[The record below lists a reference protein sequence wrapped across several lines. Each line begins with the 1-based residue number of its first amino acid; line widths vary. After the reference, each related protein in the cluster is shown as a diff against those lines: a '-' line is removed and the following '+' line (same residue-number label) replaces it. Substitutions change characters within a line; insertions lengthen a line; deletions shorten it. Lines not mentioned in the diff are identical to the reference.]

1 MRAMAP
7 DGLSDLLACVAAFG
21 SSLGQSFDPTG
32 VLAEFSARTQPV
44 VPHDYMLIAVREDDG
59 HTYSV
64 FAEYAVR
71 GSVGCDNKR
80 YTTAFERGGRAA
92 MDSFALAPVFG
103 GEAERVADMA
113 SDDRLGEASA
123 CRATLDELGL
133 RSRLAVP
140 LCAGG
145 HVRGALIVMSATVG
159 LYTEAHALACRQV
172 SDLIGPFVHTAVA
185 LHRERR
191 RRERLAAATAL
202 APILGASLKVGDVL
216 ERLGEAMR
224 PLIDFDTMGLAL
236 RAADGPGFERSEII
250 GVRRPGYAT
259 TPAVEDYS
267 TLERVSRGEII
278 LVRDARRERR
288 RGRHCDR
295 RRARAGGPA
304 SAAGR
309 TPATAWRGGGEGAEA
324 PATGG
329 VAANRSRRP
338 IRVRRDHR
346 SGTEF
351 HRGSRRRTQGG
362 PHRYDG
368 AAHRRERDRQGGPG
382 PGDPSRESASRG
394 TIRRPQLRGVAG
406 NFDRVRA
413 VRPRARGLHRR
424 R

>member
-133 RSRLAVP
+133 RSRLAGP

-145 HVRGALIVMSATVG
+145 HLRGALIVMSATVG

-172 SDLIGPFVHTAVA
+172 SDLI
-185 LHRERR
+185 RSEERR
-191 RRERLAAATAL
+191 VGKSVDLGGRR
-202 APILGASLKVGDVL
+202 
-216 ERLGEAMR
+216 
-224 PLIDFDTMGLAL
+224 
-236 RAADGPGFERSEII
+236 II
-250 GVRRPGYAT
+250 KKKK
-259 TPAVEDYS
+259 
-267 TLERVSRGEII
+267 
-278 LVRDARRERR
+278 
-288 RGRHCDR
+288 
-295 RRARAGGPA
+295 
-304 SAAGR
+304 R
-309 TPATAWRGGGEGAEA
+309 TSPS
-324 PATGG
+324 ATG
-329 VAANRSRRP
+329 V
-338 IRVRRDHR
+338 
-346 SGTEF
+346 
-351 HRGSRRRTQGG
+351 
-362 PHRYDG
+362 
-368 AAHRRERDRQGGPG
+368 
-382 PGDPSRESASRG
+382 
-394 TIRRPQLRGVAG
+394 
-406 NFDRVRA
+406 
-413 VRPRARGLHRR
+413 
-424 R
+424 

>member
-71 GSVGCDNKR
+71 GSVCDNTR

-145 HVRGALIVMSATVG
+145 HGRGALIVMSATVG

-172 SDLIGPFVHTAVA
+172 SDLIGPLLHTAVA

-202 APILGASLKVGDVL
+202 APILGASLKVGD
-216 ERLGEAMR
+216 
-224 PLIDFDTMGLAL
+224 
-236 RAADGPGFERSEII
+236 
-250 GVRRPGYAT
+250 
-259 TPAVEDYS
+259 
-267 TLERVSRGEII
+267 
-278 LVRDARRERR
+278 
-288 RGRHCDR
+288 
-295 RRARAGGPA
+295 
-304 SAAGR
+304 
-309 TPATAWRGGGEGAEA
+309 
-324 PATGG
+324 
-329 VAANRSRRP
+329 
-338 IRVRRDHR
+338 
-346 SGTEF
+346 
-351 HRGSRRRTQGG
+351 
-362 PHRYDG
+362 
-368 AAHRRERDRQGGPG
+368 
-382 PGDPSRESASRG
+382 
-394 TIRRPQLRGVAG
+394 
-406 NFDRVRA
+406 
-413 VRPRARGLHRR
+413 
-424 R
+424 